1 MLLYLFAILVIFATF
16 LGGFFALKFKSKLD
30 LLMAF
35 SAGLLM
41 SLVFFELLPEIEQ
54 LGRDFG
60 FSFGNL
66 MILAAAGFLFFHL
79 FEKFF
84 IIHACREKDCPVE
97 EHQST
102 GDWGTMGI
110 AIHSFLDG
118 LVIGAGF
125 QVSQA
130 FGIAIGSAVIF
141 HKISDGLNTTVL
153 LLKNRRDK
161 KRIFS
166 WLAANS
172 IMTFAGIFFS
182 KFAPIPEFCLAFI
195 LSFFAGFF
203 LYLGASDLLPEAHR
217 KNSSWGLILATS
229 AGFFIF
235 LAISFFI

>member
-16 LGGFFALKFKSKLD
+16 LGGFFALKFRSKLEI
-30 LLMAF
+30 LMAF

-41 SLVFFELLPEIEQ
+41 SLVFFELLPEIEE
-54 LGRDFG
+54 LGREFG
-60 FSFGNL
+60 FSFANL

-79 FEKFF
+79 FEKSFL
-84 IIHACREKDCPVE
+84 IHACHEKECPLE
-97 EHQST
+97 ENQSA
-102 GDWGTMGI
+102 GDWGTLGI

-125 QVSQA
+125 EVNPA

-182 KFAPIPEFCLAFI
+182 KFAPIPESSLAFL

-203 LYLGASDLLPEAHR
+203 LYLGASDLLPHAHQKR
-217 KNSSWGLILATS
+217 TSWSLIMATL
-229 AGFFIF
+229 AGFFVF
-235 LAISFFI
+235 LIASFFL